1 MNQALQGVATGVHAE
16 VLSPQSGQDS
26 GLSLVQ
32 EEGLPKSAYS
42 AATGAI
48 LCMVYTC
55 HV

>member
-1 MNQALQGVATGVHAE
+1 MNQGLQGVATGVHAG
-16 VLSPQSGQDS
+16 VLSPQSVQDS

-32 EEGLPKSAYS
+32 EEGLPKSVYG